1 MCERFLFSVFL
12 FLLPP
17 SPHHLTIPFA
27 GEMINGRPVFP
38 GTSTIN
44 QIERIIE
51 VINMPSK
58 SDVDAIAS
66 VYTATMLE
74 SLPQMNFKLLGDV
87 FPQASSEAI
96 DLIRSCFHFNPNK
109 RPSAEEL
116 LKVCVDDCI
125 CAEHIPSEN
134 SWCCCIEL

>member
-1 MCERFLFSVFL
+1 
-12 FLLPP
+12 
-17 SPHHLTIPFA
+17 
-27 GEMINGRPVFP
+27 MINGRPVFP

-74 SLPQMNFKLLGDV
+74 SLPQMNFKLLGECFFV
-87 FPQASSEAI
+87 TLLLCFY
-96 DLIRSCFHFNPNK
+96 SCEVLHLV
-109 RPSAEEL
+109 RDE
-116 LKVCVDDCI
+116 
-125 CAEHIPSEN
+125 
-134 SWCCCIEL
+134 

>member
-1 MCERFLFSVFL
+1 MLLAEHNYKYNTSFFILFY
-12 FLLPP
+12 LLL
-17 SPHHLTIPFA
+17 SYCAFPHI

-74 SLPQMNFKLLGDV
+74 SLPQMNFKLLGEYLTFV
-87 FPQASSEAI
+87 GLSF
-96 DLIRSCFHFNPNK
+96 F
-109 RPSAEEL
+109 
-116 LKVCVDDCI
+116 V
-125 CAEHIPSEN
+125 
-134 SWCCCIEL
+134 